1 MDRAVWRGLFGH
13 GDELLER
20 SNLRCVPPFGRIVSG
35 RGRVPEG
42 KLEGGVVVVMDC
54 GFLETIIGDA
64 NA

>member
-42 KLEGGVVVVMDC
+42 KLEG
-54 GFLETIIGDA
+54 ETIIGDA